1 MRVEAEFFSTFLYL
15 SYIDISNIRI
25 GSSKMIKFIIIEDE
39 EKYTKKY
46 EDVINSILF
55 KTPKDYGILKFTK
68 YNNEL
73 KKVIR
78 DNSEMKVYLV
88 DLQLN
93 NNYDGMNI
101 LREIRDN
108 DWDSE
113 IIVLTNHDRMF
124 ESVHKEIYR
133 TFDFIEKF
141 VDLEKRLKKDIKK
154 IISKNHDNG
163 KFVYKTR
170 KIELQIYYKDII
182 YIYRDTVERKLF
194 MKTSYNHFIIDMS
207 MKNMIKM
214 LDDRFVMCHRSCI
227 VNNDRISEKNYV
239 KGYFITDM
247 GEKIDL
253 LSKKYRVFDND
264 DC

>member
-1 MRVEAEFFSTFLYL
+1 
-15 SYIDISNIRI
+15 
-25 GSSKMIKFIIIEDE
+25 MIKFIIIEDE
-39 EKYTKKY
+39 EKYAKEY
-46 EDVINSILF
+46 EKIINDILF
-55 KTPKDYGILKFTK
+55 KTDKEYSIFKFDK
-68 YNNEL
+68 YDNDL
-73 KKVIR
+73 KKIIR
-78 DNSEMKVYLV
+78 DNSETKIYLV

-93 NNYDGMNI
+93 SKYDGMDI
-101 LREIRDN
+101 LREIREK

-141 VDLEKRLKKDIKK
+141 VDLDKRLKKDIKK
-154 IISKNHDNG
+154 IISKSNDNG

-170 KIELQIYYKDII
+170 KIEMQVYYKDII
-182 YIYRDTVERKLF
+182 YIYRDTEERKLF

-214 LDDRFVMCHRSCI
+214 LDDRFIMCHRSCI
-227 VNNDRISEKNYV
+227 INNERISQKNYV

-253 LSKKYRVFDND
+253 LSKKYRILDND
-264 DC
+264 EC